1 MDWSGALKE
10 RLTGLNVRPEREAEI
25 IDELSQHLDDQ
36 VRELAAGGAG
46 LQTARTIALNELDA
60 RLADTKVAG
69 TAPTAPA
76 AQAAAPARAPTAA
89 QAAVP
94 ARATAPA
101 AAGTRPA
108 LPRPGIYLPKQ

>member
-1 MDWSGALKE
+1 MILEVLTASAT
-10 RLTGLNVRPEREAEI
+10 RLGTNKRDDKVGWGL
-25 IDELSQHLDDQ
+25 IDP
-36 VRELAAGGAG
+36 LA
-46 LQTARTIALNELDA
+46 ALNELDA

-69 TAPTAPA
+69 TTPAAPA
-76 AQAAAPARAPTAA
+76 AQAAAPARAPAAA